1 MALNLS
7 SPFKTVTSSIG
18 SLFSSFKNLF
28 SSGSKSVATAYQP
41 FATPTANAQTNS
53 QYGGGSSGG
62 YGASGSWGGSS
73 YTPQYGGQP
82 SAASKKA
89 VANST
94 SPYNT
99 GAFADGT
106 PVRNYAQVG
115 ASYGNSYSSGGEV
128 MPERMV
134 LQGAS
139 AKQYAKSAGLD
150 NFNLE
155 GMTYEEAD
163 QAINKM
169 KTTQKGQV
177 NALTSAV
184 YSPDSVSNVEKRIKD
199 LSLRV
204 DDTNNNT
211 WMSGMSKKENVDNL
225 LKSTAKDLA
234 DQFDSPESMA
244 KAYFENPTVQKSLD
258 TFAQY
263 GGSDQ
268 MLIDAVKAKQPK
280 ATDGN
285 VQTTM
290 EYQANLAKQQEQKQ
304 TEGMMNGDKIITDE
318 IAREAKIPEQLKDTY
333 FGETGIW
340 QQQLNLALEK
350 VSSIK
355 QKMNDE
361 RADARAKANLLIEK
375 NNAELSA
382 TKNQIE
388 LNRTNAKNYLTGM
401 LAKLGALNTTS
412 AAVDGI
418 TVLDQKYQQQSM
430 EAEQK
435 VRFANQEIQI
445 KLQDTINDLDN
456 TMNDKIQSIQEDL
469 SKDKDTM
476 VKDIMK
482 EKLSSQKRI
491 YELTLKASDRMKKNN
506 DTYKNTATV
515 LAEEYATQ
523 FSNLVSQGFDP
534 AQIAGAIT
542 VKLPADDQRI
552 SASAR
557 IKDPNAIA
565 YFKSLPIEF
574 RNQWIQF
581 ATTQPTGTYFTLD
594 DLKMNYEPYVLEQQ
608 QKAVTK
614 ETKKTNREI

>member
-1 MALNLS
+1 MAITFKSIASTAGNL
-7 SPFKTVTSSIG
+7 FRNIFTSG
-18 SLFSSFKNLF
+18 TGYNLF
-28 SSGSKSVATAYQP
+28 SSGV
-41 FATPTANAQTNS
+41 ANASSAFPSNPVTGKAGGTTYYNS
-53 QYGGGSSGG
+53 YIPQNSSNYVGVSQGNVQYGP
-62 YGASGSWGGSS
+62 AAPS
-73 YTPQYGGQP
+73 YTPQYGGI
-82 SAASKKA
+82 
-89 VANST
+89 NL
-94 SPYNT
+94 
-99 GAFADGT
+99 GARSGNAQQTTTQSFSGSSSSSRSDGS
-106 PVRNYAQVG
+106 VIQQYAPPPTL
-115 ASYGNSYSSGGEV
+115 SGE
-128 MPERMV
+128 
-134 LQGAS
+134 S

-163 QAINKM
+163 KAINQM

-184 YSPDSVSNVEKRIKD
+184 YSPDAVSNVEKRIKD
-199 LSLRV
+199 FSLRV

-476 VKDIMK
+476 LKDIMK
-482 EKLSSQKRI
+482 EKLSSQKRM

-506 DTYKNTATV
+506 DDYKNSATM
-515 LAEEYATQ
+515 LAEDYATK
-523 FSNLVSQGFDP
+523 FSDLVNNQGFDP
-534 AQIAGAIT
+534 ASVARNLT
-542 VKLPADDQRI
+542 VKLPAEDQRI

-581 ATTQPTGTYFTLD
+581 ATTQPAGTYFTLD

>member
-1 MALNLS
+1 MFNS
-7 SPFKTVTSSIG
+7 SSRNTASAYGPYMPFS
-18 SLFSSFKNLF
+18 
-28 SSGSKSVATAYQP
+28 
-41 FATPTANAQTNS
+41 TPTANART
-53 QYGGGSSGG
+53 GSRGV
-62 YGASGSWGGSS
+62 SGSWGSSS

-82 SAASKKA
+82 SQASRKA
-89 VANST
+89 IA
-94 SPYNT
+94 SPSSSYNT
-99 GAFADGT
+99 GTLTDGT
-106 PVRNYAQVG
+106 PIRNYAQVG
-115 ASYGNSYSSGGEV
+115 ASYGNSYSGGEEV
-128 MPERMV
+128 MPEPI
-134 LQGAS
+134 LQGES
-139 AKQYAKSAGLD
+139 AKQYAKSAGLA

-163 QAINKM
+163 KAINQM
-169 KTTQKGQV
+169 KDTQKSQV

-184 YSPDSVSNVEKRIKD
+184 YSPDAVSNVEKRIKD
-199 LSLRV
+199 FSLRV

-234 DQFDSPESMA
+234 DQFDSPDAMA

-280 ATDGN
+280 VIDGN

-304 TEGMMNGDKIITDE
+304 TESMMNGDKIITDE
-318 IAREAKIPEQLKDTY
+318 IAREAKIPDQLKDAY

-350 VSSIK
+350 VSLIK
-355 QKMNDE
+355 QKMSDE

-412 AAVDGI
+412 AAVDDI

-476 VKDIMK
+476 LKDIMK
-482 EKLSSQKRI
+482 EKLSSQKRM

-506 DTYKNTATV
+506 DDYKNSATM
-515 LAEEYATQ
+515 LAEDYATK
-523 FSNLVSQGFDP
+523 FSDLVNNQGFDP
-534 AQIAGAIT
+534 ASVARNLT
-542 VKLPADDQRI
+542 VKLPAEDQRI

>member
-1 MALNLS
+1 
-7 SPFKTVTSSIG
+7 
-18 SLFSSFKNLF
+18 
-28 SSGSKSVATAYQP
+28 
-41 FATPTANAQTNS
+41 
-53 QYGGGSSGG
+53 
-62 YGASGSWGGSS
+62 
-73 YTPQYGGQP
+73 
-82 SAASKKA
+82 
-89 VANST
+89 
-94 SPYNT
+94 
-99 GAFADGT
+99 
-106 PVRNYAQVG
+106 
-115 ASYGNSYSSGGEV
+115 
-128 MPERMV
+128 
-134 LQGAS
+134 
-139 AKQYAKSAGLD
+139 
-150 NFNLE
+150 
-155 GMTYEEAD
+155 
-163 QAINKM
+163 
-169 KTTQKGQV
+169 
-177 NALTSAV
+177 
-184 YSPDSVSNVEKRIKD
+184 
-199 LSLRV
+199 
-204 DDTNNNT
+204 
-211 WMSGMSKKENVDNL
+211 
-225 LKSTAKDLA
+225 
-234 DQFDSPESMA
+234 
-244 KAYFENPTVQKSLD
+244 
-258 TFAQY
+258 
-263 GGSDQ
+263 

-476 VKDIMK
+476 LKDIMK
-482 EKLSSQKRI
+482 EKLSSQKRM

-506 DTYKNTATV
+506 DDYKNSATM
-515 LAEEYATQ
+515 LAEDYATK
-523 FSNLVSQGFDP
+523 FSDLVNNQGFDP
-534 AQIAGAIT
+534 ASVARNLT
-542 VKLPADDQRI
+542 VKLPAEDQRI

-581 ATTQPTGTYFTLD
+581 ATTQPAGTYFTLD